1 MLPVRIENGIVKV
14 EGVQGIKGIKVVP
27 IILFVLLSLVGCS
40 ALFRAVALV
49 EIEKTIVVT
58 KVDTVVDETLI
69 AKLKNE
75 LSNERKKRKSLE
87 KEIVKEKYSI
97 DKELDG
103 LKKSLG
109 SNTTTNVKRLH
120 GYTPF
125 EIAMYFLKAH
135 ENFSPKEYPDGDY
148 NSKGFGLN
156 LNPDHVKWATKQLG
170 FPCRKRNWTYDEGV
184 KLLYAYYQEK
194 KDGIKKNYP
203 NLNEFQITALVLHAY
218 NTGNTKSI
226 QGCCGASK
234 GCGRKGNSQQD
245 RDIRK
250 VHNERRKFEHA
261 LFNQKITLKQIEM
274 YKEKAAKINSRWK
287 NS

>member
-1 MLPVRIENGIVKV
+1 MLPVKIENGIVKV
-14 EGVQGIKGIKVVP
+14 EGVQGIKGIKIVP
-27 IILFVLLSLVGCS
+27 IILLVLLSLVGCS
-40 ALFRAVALV
+40 ALFRAVAPV

-58 KVDTVVDETLI
+58 KVDTVADETLI

-75 LSNERKKRKSLE
+75 LSNERKKRKLLE
-87 KEIVKEKYSI
+87 KEVVKEKYSV

-135 ENFSPKEYPDGDY
+135 ESFRPYEYPDGQY

-156 LNPDHVKWATKQLG
+156 LSPDHVKWATKHLG
-170 FPCRKRNWTYDEGV
+170 FPCRKRNWTYQEGT
-184 KLLYAYYQEK
+184 KLLYAYWAKMKEEHPDV
-194 KDGIKKNYP
+194 KD
-203 NLNEFQITALVLHAY
+203 EFKLVALLLHKY
-218 NTGNTKSI
+218 NTGNTKSLA
-226 QGCCGASK
+226 GCCGVSK
-234 GCGRKGNSQQD
+234 GCGRGLKAH
-245 RDIRK
+245 K
-250 VHNERRKFEHA
+250 ERRAFEVK
-261 LFNQKITLKQIEM
+261 LFNHKISKDEIEYYKQEAI
-274 YKEKAAKINSRWK
+274 KTDAKWK

>member
-1 MLPVRIENGIVKV
+1 MLPVKIENGIIRV
-14 EGVQGIKGIKVVP
+14 EGVEGITGIKVVP
-27 IILFVLLSLVGCS
+27 IILLILLSLVGCS
-40 ALFRAVALV
+40 ALFRAVAPV
-49 EIEKTIVVT
+49 EVEKTIVVT
-58 KVDTVVDETLI
+58 KVDTVADETLV

-75 LSNERKKRKSLE
+75 LSNERKKRKLLE
-87 KEIVKEKYSI
+87 KEVVKEKYSV
-97 DKELDG
+97 DKELND

-109 SNTTTNVKRLH
+109 SNTTTNVKKLH

-156 LNPDHVKWATKQLG
+156 LNPDHVEWATKQLG
-170 FPCRKRNWTYDEGV
+170 FPCRKRNWTYNEGT

-194 KDGIKKNYP
+194 KDLVKEKYP

-226 QGCCGASK
+226 EGCCGSVK
-234 GCGRKGNSQQD
+234 GCGRKVRTQLD
-245 RDIRK
+245 RDIKR

-274 YKEKAAKINSRWK
+274 YKERAAKINSKWK